1 MASRRRADSRK
12 ALHRISLW
20 TGLVIRNRSA
30 AIVSSLYIVE
40 CFWNHPNVIRTAT
53 TGRKGRIAAVVFGAA
68 LVVGVPSAGLAVS
81 MIRDGSVA
89 FVSFTPASADPEIA
103 RLIEARGSMARM
115 KRFTPA
121 GVTSGSDQAI
131 TVAVRVDPEPANAI
145 TVRNAVAS
153 AAAEAAVSAA
163 PRIAATRY
171 NLGMA
176 RGYHSFT
183 QPAAAQRAAASASA
197 PILSDFDLSRA
208 SADERPSR
216 FAARIALEQENRPA
230 PAAPRSLDS
239 VVDQRLDVAGSY
251 RLSRNVDVTAGVRY
265 EQDRNRL
272 TALPNVEQQDSQAVY
287 VGTQF
292 RF

>member
-1 MASRRRADSRK
+1 MS
-12 ALHRISLW
+12 
-20 TGLVIRNRSA
+20 
-30 AIVSSLYIVE
+30 
-40 CFWNHPNVIRTAT
+40 RTAT
-53 TGRKGRIAAVVFGAA
+53 NGRKGRIAAVVIGAA

-81 MIRDGSVA
+81 MIRDGSASA
-89 FVSFTPASADPEIA
+89 FVSFTPASADPEMT
-103 RLIEARGSMARM
+103 RLIQARGSTARM

-121 GVTSGSDQAI
+121 GAATGGDHAI
-131 TVAVRVDPEPANAI
+131 TVAVRVDPEPASAI

-153 AAAEAAVSAA
+153 AAAEAAATAA

-176 RGYHSFT
+176 RGYHSFA
-183 QPAAAQRAAASASA
+183 QPTAAQRAGSQAPA
-197 PILSDFDLSRA
+197 PILSDFDLARSG

-216 FAARIALEQENRPA
+216 FAARIALEQESRPA

-239 VVDQRLDVAGSY
+239 VGDQRLDVAGSY
-251 RLSRNVDVTAGVRY
+251 RLSRNLDVTAGVRY

-272 TALPNVEQQDSQAVY
+272 TALPDVEQQDSQAVY